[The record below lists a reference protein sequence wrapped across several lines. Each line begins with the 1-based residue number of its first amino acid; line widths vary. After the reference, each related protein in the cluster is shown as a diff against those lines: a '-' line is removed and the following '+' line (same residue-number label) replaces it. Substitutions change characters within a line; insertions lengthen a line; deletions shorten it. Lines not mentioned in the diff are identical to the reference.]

1 MATITLQTPGIL
13 GLISLPVVAIT
24 GMVIGMYVVKS
35 MGGLHPLG
43 KVAEHAI
50 MTVVMSGFY
59 WFWAAYKLLFKHDP
73 DFGFVT
79 FLIAGTAAY
88 RTADL
93 CAVQI
98 RLSSSRTKDP
108 KPVLRMQQLLP
119 LACFIPMVN
128 FLGVLIL
135 IPTLPF
141 TFQMYLC
148 FGAMTWSI
156 IAIRGGWLLGDDL
169 VVASLRDGPAA
180 EKRAQTLARLK
191 AENDEMQGLCSK
203 PDEEGRA

>member
-1 MATITLQTPGIL
+1 
-13 GLISLPVVAIT
+13 
-24 GMVIGMYVVKS
+24 
-35 MGGLHPLG
+35 
-43 KVAEHAI
+43 
-50 MTVVMSGFY
+50 
-59 WFWAAYKLLFKHDP
+59 
-73 DFGFVT
+73 
-79 FLIAGTAAY
+79 
-88 RTADL
+88 
-93 CAVQI
+93 
-98 RLSSSRTKDP
+98 
-108 KPVLRMQQLLP
+108 MQQLLP

-203 PDEEGRA
+203 PDEEGRACLEAAFAAKDGLGEKGAKKEVRHTIRRKCGTMLEALRAGGAEARLKERTDVAARQLAVVWARVGAQLTDCLAHSFR